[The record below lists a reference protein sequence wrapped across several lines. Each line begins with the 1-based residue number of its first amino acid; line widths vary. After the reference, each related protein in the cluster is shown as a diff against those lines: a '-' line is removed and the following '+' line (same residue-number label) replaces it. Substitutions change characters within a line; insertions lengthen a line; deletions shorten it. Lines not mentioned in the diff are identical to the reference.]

1 MHHLRWVARPLIAS
15 LVVGGTVAAVSEW
28 STQTWLVAGGR
39 DRTAGQPLNVAPVFA
54 SNFYLPDDR
63 VYSRSEGTPTTDAL
77 EALLGRL
84 DGGRALA
91 FASGMAAA
99 AVVFHRLAVGSQIAV
114 PTDPYHGV
122 AGIVAEG
129 ERQGR
134 WSVRRLDQADTEAWV
149 DAVAEC
155 DLVWLESPENPL
167 ITVAD
172 LPTICRTPRPHT
184 TIVAVDSTFAT
195 PINQQPLALGADVV
209 MHSATKFIGG
219 HSDLLAG
226 VLTVSRDDLFDEFH
240 ERRLLHG
247 ASIGA
252 IETFL
257 TIRGVRT
264 LGLRLER
271 AQANAMELATRL
283 ESHPEIARVRYPGL
297 VSHPTHEV
305 AARFM
310 SGFGAMVS
318 FETTGAGERATEV
331 CERAQL
337 INHATSLGGVES
349 TMERRSTIPGQ
360 ERIPPTLIRFSV
372 GCEDVED
379 LWADLAQALDATST
393 RRRNDR

>member
-1 MHHLRWVARPLIAS
+1 MTDWTS
-15 LVVGGTVAAVSEW
+15 
-28 STQTWLVAGGR
+28 QTWLVAGAR
-39 DRTAGQPLNVAPVFA
+39 DRTPGQPLNVPPVFA
-54 SNFYLPDDR
+54 SNFYLTDDR
-63 VYSRSEGTPTTDAL
+63 VYSRAEGTPTTDAL
-77 EALLGRL
+77 ELLLGRL

-99 AVVFHRLAVGSQIAV
+99 AAVFQRLPVGSRIAV

-122 AGIVAEG
+122 AGIVDEG
-129 ERQGR
+129 ERHGR
-134 WSVRRLDQADTEAWV
+134 WTVRRLDQADTDAWV
-149 DAVAEC
+149 EAVGMC

-172 LPTICRTPRPHT
+172 LPTICSTPRPES

-195 PINQQPLALGADVV
+195 PLNQQPLALGADVV

-226 VLTVSRDDLFDEFH
+226 VLVVGRDDLYDEFH
-240 ERRLLHG
+240 QRRLLHG

-252 IETFL
+252 MEAFL
-257 TIRGVRT
+257 TIRGART

-271 AQANAMELATRL
+271 AQANAMELAGRL
-283 ESHPEIARVRYPGL
+283 DDHPDVARVRYPGL
-297 VSHPTHEV
+297 PSHPTHHV

-310 SGFGAMVS
+310 TGFGAMLS
-318 FETTGAGERATEV
+318 FETTGDGARATEV
-331 CERAQL
+331 CERVEL

-349 TMERRSTIPGQ
+349 TMERRAAIPGQ

-372 GCEDVED
+372 GCEDVDD
-379 LWADLAQALDATST
+379 LWADLDRAL
-393 RRRNDR
+393 RRG

>member
-1 MHHLRWVARPLIAS
+1 MSDWTP
-15 LVVGGTVAAVSEW
+15 
-28 STQTWLVAGGR
+28 QTWLVAGAR
-39 DRTAGQPLNVAPVFA
+39 NREAGEPLNVAPVFA

-63 VYSRSEGTPTTDAL
+63 VYSRSDGTPTTDAL
-77 EALLGRL
+77 EALLGGL

-99 AVVFHRLAVGSQIAV
+99 SVVFQRLAVGARIAV

-134 WSVRRLDQADTEAWV
+134 WSVRRLDQADTAAWV
-149 DAVAEC
+149 DAVADC

-172 LPTICRTPRPHT
+172 LPAICSTPRPET
-184 TIVAVDSTFAT
+184 TIIAVDSTFAT
-195 PINQQPLALGADVV
+195 PLNQQPLSLGADVV

-226 VLTVSRDDLFDEFH
+226 VLAVARDDLYDEFH

-252 IETFL
+252 MEAFL
-257 TIRGVRT
+257 TIRGART
-264 LGLRLER
+264 LGLRLDR
-271 AQANAMELATRL
+271 AQANAMELALRL
-283 ESHPEIARVRYPGL
+283 EAHPEIARVRYPGL
-297 VSHPTHEV
+297 PSHPTHEV

-310 SGFGAMVS
+310 AGFGAMLS
-318 FETTGAGERATEV
+318 FETTGTGERATAV
-331 CERAQL
+331 CERAEL
-337 INHATSLGGVES
+337 VNHATSLGGVES
-349 TMERRSTIPGQ
+349 TMERRAAIPGQ

-379 LWADLAQALDATST
+379 LWSDLDRALRST
-393 RRRNDR
+393 AEGHG

>member
-1 MHHLRWVARPLIAS
+1 MPTATTEPPWTG
-15 LVVGGTVAAVSEW
+15 GGTVAAMADW
-28 STQTWLVAGGR
+28 TLRTWLVAGAR
-39 DRTAGQPLNVAPVFA
+39 DRTPGEPLNVPPVFA
-54 SNFYLPDDR
+54 SNYYLNDDR
-63 VYSRSEGTPTTDAL
+63 VYSRAEGTPTTDAL
-77 EALLGRL
+77 EALLGEL
-84 DGGRALA
+84 DRGRALA

-99 AVVFHRLAVGSQIAV
+99 AVVFQRLAVGARIAV

-129 ERQGR
+129 EAQGR
-134 WSVRRLDQADTEAWV
+134 WTVRRLDQSDTAAWV
-149 DAVAEC
+149 DAVDEC

-172 LPTICRTPRPHT
+172 LPTICSTPRSPD

-195 PINQQPLALGADVV
+195 PLLQQPLSLGADVV

-226 VLTVSRDDLFDEFH
+226 VLVVDRDDLYDEFH
-240 ERRLLHG
+240 QRRLLHG

-252 IETFL
+252 MEAFL
-257 TIRGVRT
+257 TIRGART
-264 LGLRLER
+264 MGLRLDR
-271 AQANAMELATRL
+271 AQDNAMDLARRL
-283 ESHPEIARVRYPGL
+283 DAHPGVVRVRYPGL

-310 SGFGAMVS
+310 SGFGAMLS
-318 FETTGAGERATEV
+318 FETTGDASRAAAV
-331 CERAQL
+331 CERVEL

-349 TMERRSTIPGQ
+349 TMERRNAIPGQ
-360 ERIPPTLIRFSV
+360 QRIPPTLIRFSV

-379 LWADLAQALDATST
+379 LWADLDRAL
-393 RRRNDR
+393 RP

>member
-1 MHHLRWVARPLIAS
+1 MSDWTP
-15 LVVGGTVAAVSEW
+15 
-28 STQTWLVAGGR
+28 QTWLVAGGR
-39 DRTAGQPLNVAPVFA
+39 DRTPGEPLNVAPVFA
-54 SNFYLPDDR
+54 SNYYLPDER
-63 VYSRSEGTPTTDAL
+63 VYSRSDGTPTTDSL
-77 EALLGRL
+77 ETLLGGL

-99 AVVFHRLAVGSQIAV
+99 AVVFQRLPVGSQLAI

-134 WSVRRLDQADTEAWV
+134 WIVRRLDQADTPAWV

-172 LPTICRTPRPHT
+172 LPTICGAPRPDT
-184 TIVAVDSTFAT
+184 TLVAVDSTFAT
-195 PINQQPLALGADVV
+195 PLNQQPLALGADVV

-252 IETFL
+252 MEAFL
-257 TIRGVRT
+257 TIRGART

-283 ESHPEIARVRYPGL
+283 EAHPEIARVRYPGL
-297 VSHPTHEV
+297 ASHPTHEV

-310 SGFGAMVS
+310 SGFGAMLS
-318 FETTGAGERATEV
+318 FETTGPGERATEV
-331 CERAQL
+331 CERAEL

-349 TMERRSTIPGQ
+349 TMERRASIPGQ

-379 LWADLAQALDATST
+379 LWADLDQALDATSV
-393 RRRNDR
+393 RRRSRG

>member
-1 MHHLRWVARPLIAS
+1 MSDWTP
-15 LVVGGTVAAVSEW
+15 
-28 STQTWLVAGGR
+28 QTWLVAGAR
-39 DRTAGQPLNVAPVFA
+39 NREAGEPLNVPPVFA
-54 SNFYLPDDR
+54 SNFYLPDGR
-63 VYSRSEGTPTTDAL
+63 VYSRSDGTPTTDAL
-77 EALLGRL
+77 EALLGGL

-99 AVVFHRLAVGSQIAV
+99 SVVFQRLAVGARIAV

-134 WSVRRLDQADTEAWV
+134 WSVRRLDQADTAAWV
-149 DAVAEC
+149 DAVADC

-172 LPTICRTPRPHT
+172 LPAICSTPRPET
-184 TIVAVDSTFAT
+184 TIIAVDSTFAT
-195 PINQQPLALGADVV
+195 PLNQQPLALGADVV

-226 VLTVSRDDLFDEFH
+226 VLAVARDDLYDEFH

-252 IETFL
+252 MEAFL
-257 TIRGVRT
+257 TIRGART
-264 LGLRLER
+264 LGLRLDR
-271 AQANAMELATRL
+271 AQANAMELALRL
-283 ESHPEIARVRYPGL
+283 EAHPEIARVRYPGL
-297 VSHPTHEV
+297 PSHPTHEV

-310 SGFGAMVS
+310 AGFGAMLS
-318 FETTGAGERATEV
+318 FETTGTGERATAV
-331 CERAQL
+331 CERVEL
-337 INHATSLGGVES
+337 VNHATSLGGVES
-349 TMERRSTIPGQ
+349 TMERRAAIPGQ

-379 LWADLAQALDATST
+379 LWSDLDRALRST
-393 RRRNDR
+393 AEGHG

>member
-1 MHHLRWVARPLIAS
+1 MSDWTP
-15 LVVGGTVAAVSEW
+15 
-28 STQTWLVAGGR
+28 QTWLVAGAR
-39 DRTAGQPLNVAPVFA
+39 DRTPGEPLNVAPVFA
-54 SNFYLPDDR
+54 SNYYLPDER
-63 VYSRSEGTPTTDAL
+63 VYSRSDGTPTTDSL
-77 EALLGRL
+77 ETLLGGL

-99 AVVFHRLAVGSQIAV
+99 AVVFQRLPVGSQLAI

-134 WSVRRLDQADTEAWV
+134 WTVRRLDQADTAAWV

-172 LPTICRTPRPHT
+172 LPTICRTPRPDT

-195 PINQQPLALGADVV
+195 PLNQQPLALGADVV

-252 IETFL
+252 MEAFL
-257 TIRGVRT
+257 TIRGART

-283 ESHPEIARVRYPGL
+283 EAHPEIARVRYPGL
-297 VSHPTHEV
+297 ASHPTHEV

-310 SGFGAMVS
+310 SGFGAMLS
-318 FETTGAGERATEV
+318 FETTGTGERATEV
-331 CERAQL
+331 CERAEL

-349 TMERRSTIPGQ
+349 TMERRATIPGQ

-379 LWADLAQALDATST
+379 LWADLEQSLDATSST
-393 RRRNDR
+393 TSGRRRGGG

>member
-1 MHHLRWVARPLIAS
+1 MSDWTP
-15 LVVGGTVAAVSEW
+15 
-28 STQTWLVAGGR
+28 QTWLVAGAR
-39 DRTAGQPLNVAPVFA
+39 NREAGQPLNVPPVFA

-63 VYSRSEGTPTTDAL
+63 VYSRSDGTPTTDAL
-77 EALLGRL
+77 EALLGGL

-99 AVVFHRLAVGSQIAV
+99 AVVFQRLAVGARIAV

-129 ERQGR
+129 EHQGR
-134 WSVRRLDQADTEAWV
+134 WSVRRLDQADTAAWV
-149 DAVAEC
+149 DAVADC

-172 LPTICRTPRPHT
+172 LPTICSTPRPPG
-184 TIVAVDSTFAT
+184 TIIAVDSTFAT
-195 PINQQPLALGADVV
+195 PLNQQPLALGADVV

-219 HSDLLAG
+219 HADLLAG
-226 VLTVSRDDLFDEFH
+226 VLAVARDDLYDEFH

-252 IETFL
+252 MEAFL
-257 TIRGVRT
+257 TIRGART
-264 LGLRLER
+264 LGLRLDR
-271 AQANAMELATRL
+271 AQANAMELALRL
-283 ESHPEIARVRYPGL
+283 EGHPEIARVRYPGL
-297 VSHPTHEV
+297 PSHPTHEV

-310 SGFGAMVS
+310 AGFGAMLS
-318 FETTGAGERATEV
+318 FETTGTGERATEV
-331 CERAQL
+331 CARAEL
-337 INHATSLGGVES
+337 VNHATSLGGVES
-349 TMERRSTIPGQ
+349 TMERRAAIPGQ

-379 LWADLAQALDATST
+379 LWCDLDQALNST
-393 RRRNDR
+393 ARGDG

>member
-1 MHHLRWVARPLIAS
+1 MA
-15 LVVGGTVAAVSEW
+15 EW
-28 STQTWLVAGGR
+28 TPQTWLIAGARNRAPGE
-39 DRTAGQPLNVAPVFA
+39 PLNVPPVFA
-54 SNFYLPDDR
+54 SNFYLTDER
-63 VYSRSEGTPTTDAL
+63 VYSRSEGTATTDAL
-77 EALLGRL
+77 EELLGVL

-99 AVVFHRLAVGSQIAV
+99 AVVFQRLAVGSTIAA

-122 AGIVAEG
+122 AGIIAEG
-129 ERQGR
+129 ERHGR
-134 WSVRRLDQADTEAWV
+134 WTVRRLDQADTAAWV
-149 DAVAEC
+149 DAVTDC

-172 LPTICRTPRPHT
+172 LPTICSAPRPDT
-184 TIVAVDSTFAT
+184 TIVAVDGTFAT
-195 PINQQPLALGADVV
+195 PLNQQPLALGADVV

-226 VLTVSRDDLFDEFH
+226 VLTVATDDLYDEFH

-252 IETFL
+252 MEAFL
-257 TIRGVRT
+257 TIRGART
-264 LGLRLER
+264 MGLRLDR
-271 AQANAMELATRL
+271 SQANATELAHRL
-283 ESHPEIARVRYPGL
+283 EAHPEVARVRYPGL
-297 VSHPTHEV
+297 SSHPTHEV

-310 SGFGAMVS
+310 SGFGAMLS
-318 FETTGAGERATEV
+318 FETTGTGDRATAV
-331 CERAQL
+331 CERMEL

-349 TMERRSTIPGQ
+349 TMERRAAIPGQ

-379 LWADLAQALDATST
+379 LWADLDLALSST
-393 RRRNDR
+393 TARAGA

>member
-1 MHHLRWVARPLIAS
+1 MDLERPAS
-15 LVVGGTVAAVSEW
+15 GTGGTVTPMSDW
-28 STQTWLVAGGR
+28 TPQTWLVAGAR
-39 DRTAGQPLNVAPVFA
+39 DRTPGEPLNVAPVFA
-54 SNFYLPDDR
+54 SNFYLPDER
-63 VYSRSEGTPTTDAL
+63 VYSRSDGTPTTDSL
-77 EALLGRL
+77 ETLIGGL

-99 AVVFHRLAVGSQIAV
+99 AVVFQRLPVGSQLAI

-134 WSVRRLDQADTEAWV
+134 WTVRRLDQADTAAWV

-172 LPTICRTPRPHT
+172 LPTICQAPRPDT
-184 TIVAVDSTFAT
+184 AIVAVDSTFAT
-195 PINQQPLALGADVV
+195 PLNQQPLALGADVV

-219 HSDLLAG
+219 HSDLLSG

-252 IETFL
+252 MEAFL
-257 TIRGVRT
+257 TIRGART

-283 ESHPEIARVRYPGL
+283 EAHPEIARVRYPGL
-297 VSHPTHEV
+297 ASHPTHEV

-310 SGFGAMVS
+310 SGFGAMLS
-318 FETTGAGERATEV
+318 FETTGPGERATEV
-331 CERAQL
+331 CERAEL

-349 TMERRSTIPGQ
+349 TMERRATIPGQ

-379 LWADLAQALDATST
+379 LWADLDQALDSTSV
-393 RRRNDR
+393 RRRSGR

>member
-1 MHHLRWVARPLIAS
+1 MSDWTP
-15 LVVGGTVAAVSEW
+15 
-28 STQTWLVAGGR
+28 QTWLVAGAR
-39 DRTAGQPLNVAPVFA
+39 DRTPGEPLNVAPVFA
-54 SNFYLPDDR
+54 SNFYLPDER
-63 VYSRSEGTPTTDAL
+63 VYSRSDGTPTTDSL
-77 EALLGRL
+77 ETLIGGL
-84 DGGRALA
+84 DGGRALV

-99 AVVFHRLAVGSQIAV
+99 AVVFQRLPVGSQLAI

-134 WSVRRLDQADTEAWV
+134 WIVRRLDQADTAAWV

-155 DLVWLESPENPL
+155 ELVWLESPENPL

-172 LPTICRTPRPHT
+172 LPTICQAPRPDT

-195 PINQQPLALGADVV
+195 PLNQQPLALGADVV

-252 IETFL
+252 MEAFL
-257 TIRGVRT
+257 TIRGART

-283 ESHPEIARVRYPGL
+283 EAHPEIVRVRYPGL
-297 VSHPTHEV
+297 ASHPTHEV

-310 SGFGAMVS
+310 SGFGAMLS
-318 FETTGAGERATEV
+318 FETTGPGERATEV
-331 CERAQL
+331 CERAEL

-349 TMERRSTIPGQ
+349 TMERRATIPGQ

-379 LWADLAQALDATST
+379 LWADLDQALDATSV
-393 RRRNDR
+393 RRRSGG